1 MEQLRKRINQIIGK
15 NFKHIEAIF
24 VYKDNSLVS
33 YGFAPFIEDN
43 PDNFYKYNSHIEKIL
58 EYKDRLRE
66 KVLYYYKVNLGKKY
80 VYLFVYK
87 IYDMYFFIFTDELNL
102 DIAPIIYEQILKPIT
117 L

>member
-33 YGFAPFIEDN
+33 YRFAPFIEDN

-58 EYKDRLRE
+58 VFYRDRLCNNI
-66 KVLYYYKVNLGKKY
+66 KLFLIIYLYIY
-80 VYLFVYK
+80 VYLK